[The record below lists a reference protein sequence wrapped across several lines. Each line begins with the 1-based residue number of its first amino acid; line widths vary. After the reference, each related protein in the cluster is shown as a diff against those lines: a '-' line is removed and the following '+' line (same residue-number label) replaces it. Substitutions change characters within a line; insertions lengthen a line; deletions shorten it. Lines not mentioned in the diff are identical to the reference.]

1 LLNKLIEIFCDGNK
15 EFPSQCTS
23 PISVIIDFEL
33 GSFANPKPK
42 QLDTSNNNND
52 TFLKYIDKKHKQYNN
67 LARVDEGS
75 YYLNN
80 NLKYPP
86 NNSDRSLMTEIISDQ
101 DSQNSSNLNLSSMG
115 LEPTEIDYLRQI
127 IYSYMMGTD
136 PITMAKVIVAVLKF
150 PEDEKRKIIENEKSK
165 FKWFSS

>member
-1 LLNKLIEIFCDGNK
+1 MSYDEIKDEKTQLYLSLNSLKQKYE
-15 EFPSQCTS
+15 T
-23 PISVIIDFEL
+23 FEHQN
-33 GSFANPKPK
+33 GDSKDSSAN
-42 QLDTSNNNND
+42 SND
-52 TFLKYIDKKHKQYNN
+52 AFLKYIDKKQKQYNS
-67 LARVDEGS
+67 AAVIVDEGS

-86 NNSDRSLMTEIISDQ
+86 NNSDRSLMTEISDQ
-101 DSQNSSNLNLSSMG
+101 DSHNSSNHNLSSMG

-150 PEDEKRKIIENEKSK
+150 PDDEKRKIIENEKSK
-165 FKWFSS
+165 YSNFGPKWFSS